1 MAESRRVKGAGSARR
16 AFLRASLTFACAAC
30 VVAEASAQPAEPPAP
45 SEPIP
50 FVAHTIDADVPGG
63 YQVVAVDLSSDGR
76 PDIVAL
82 ATRQPDLVWYENP
95 AWERHVIAAGLS
107 RMINVAAHDIDAD
120 GRPELALA
128 HGFTTVYDESPGI
141 VSLLESGEDPRRPW
155 SMREIDRAPTT
166 HRLRWAD
173 VDGSGAKV
181 LVNAPL
187 IGAGSVRPDFRDTL
201 ALLWYRPADWERR
214 VLTAAERGVVHGI
227 GVGSW
232 DDPDRDAVLSASFQG
247 VHLHEFADGRWTR
260 TRLAAGDPAPWPE
273 SGASEA
279 QAGRLGA
286 ERFVATIEP
295 WHGHQV
301 VVYRRTP
308 GSGAG
313 AWARQVI
320 DASIEDGHT
329 LVTADL
335 DGDGRDEIIAGE
347 RRGRT
352 SVYLYRMDARADAW
366 SRQLLDDGGMG
377 ASGCTVHDMNADGR
391 PDVICIGSRTAN
403 LKWYENAG
411 R

>member
-1 MAESRRVKGAGSARR
+1 MPRATVRR
-16 AFLRASLTFACAAC
+16 AGLTAAWATF
-30 VVAEASAQPAEPPAP
+30 VVTAASAQTPAP
-45 SEPIP
+45 AQPLP
-50 FVAHTIDADVPGG
+50 FVAHTIDADLPSG
-63 YQVVAVDLSSDGR
+63 YQVAIADLSSDGR

-95 AWERHVIAAGLS
+95 GWERHVIATGLS
-107 RMINVAAHDIDAD
+107 RMINVAAHDIDRD

-141 VSLLESGEDPRRPW
+141 VSLLESGDDPRRPW

-187 IGAGSVRPDFRDTL
+187 IGAAAVRPDFRDTL
-201 ALLWYRPADWERR
+201 SLLWYRPGDWARR
-214 VLTAAERGVVHGI
+214 VLTDAERGVVHGL
-227 GVGSW
+227 GVGPW
-232 DDPDRDAVLSASFQG
+232 DDPDRDAVLSASFAG

-260 TRLAAGDPAPWPE
+260 TRLAGGHPAPWPE

-279 QAGRLGA
+279 QAGALGA
-286 ERFVATIEP
+286 ERFVTTIEP
-295 WHGHQV
+295 WHGHEV
-301 VVYRRTP
+301 VVYRQLP
-308 GSGAG
+308 GSRADE
-313 AWARQVI
+313 WTRQVI

-347 RRGRT
+347 RRGRS
-352 SVYLYRMDARADAW
+352 SVYLYRLDDRGEDW
-366 SRQLLDDGGMG
+366 TRQVLDDGGMG
-377 ASGCTVHDMNADGR
+377 ASGCAVDDMNADGH

-411 R
+411 P

>member
-1 MAESRRVKGAGSARR
+1 M
-16 AFLRASLTFACAAC
+16 
-30 VVAEASAQPAEPPAP
+30 P
-45 SEPIP
+45 S
-50 FVAHTIDADVPGG
+50 G
-63 YQVVAVDLSSDGR
+63 YQVVIADLSGDGR

-141 VSLLESGEDPRRPW
+141 VSLLESGDDPRQPW
-155 SMREIDRAPTT
+155 SKREIDRAPTT

-173 VDGSGAKV
+173 VDGSGAQV

-187 IGAGSVRPDFRDTL
+187 IGPGSVRPDFTDTL

-214 VLTAAERGVVHGI
+214 
-227 GVGSW
+227 
-232 DDPDRDAVLSASFQG
+232 
-247 VHLHEFADGRWTR
+247 
-260 TRLAAGDPAPWPE
+260 
-273 SGASEA
+273 
-279 QAGRLGA
+279 
-286 ERFVATIEP
+286 
-295 WHGHQV
+295 
-301 VVYRRTP
+301 
-308 GSGAG
+308 
-313 AWARQVI
+313 
-320 DASIEDGHT
+320 
-329 LVTADL
+329 
-335 DGDGRDEIIAGE
+335 
-347 RRGRT
+347 GRT
-352 SVYLYRMDARADAW
+352 SVYLYRMDSRADTW

-377 ASGCTVHDMNADGR
+377 ASGCAVHDMNADGR